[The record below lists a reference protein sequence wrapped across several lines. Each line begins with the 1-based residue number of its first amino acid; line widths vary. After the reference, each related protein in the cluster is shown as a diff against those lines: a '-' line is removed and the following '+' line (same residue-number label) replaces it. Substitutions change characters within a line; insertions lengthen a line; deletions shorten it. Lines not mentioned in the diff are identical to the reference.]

1 MLHSFSFIQGEDMFY
16 KHLENDKYRFY
27 EKFYDDREQ
36 KWKQITV
43 TMNSKSR
50 VSQAEAKRRLAV
62 KKDKVLSAPTKKEL
76 ELQKINDMTFSQLLE
91 EWQNVRKSEI
101 KPASFKS
108 EMNFLHHFM
117 EEIGDF
123 LLSDYTTSQI
133 QSYLLGLNIA
143 NATRKNRKIYLNG
156 IFGYAERIGYITKTP
171 VKNVVIP
178 RVKRD
183 YEKMKKAQENFIT
196 KEELGQVVTYC
207 NSHNKDIR
215 FTLAMEFI
223 FLTGLR
229 FAEFIGVRYE
239 DVDFENHLLKI
250 DHTIDYVSHKYDERV
265 LTTTKTVGSVRTII
279 LSQRFLEIIAY
290 FRMNCLDETF
300 IFVTSKG
307 QIMRQPKL
315 YQFIKDRCDTV
326 LGEGRA
332 YGIHMLRHSHIS
344 LLAELGI
351 PIKAI
356 MERVGHIDES
366 ITLRVYSHVTQN
378 MRDEVKEKLNQ
389 ITL

>member
-1 MLHSFSFIQGEDMFY
+1 MFY
-16 KHLENDKYRFY
+16 KQLENGKYRFY

-36 KWKQITV
+36 KWKQVTV

-62 KKDKVLSAPTKKEL
+62 KIDNVLSAPTKKEL
-76 ELQKINDMTFSQLLE
+76 ELQKINDMTFSQLLN
-91 EWQNVRKSEI
+91 EWQNVRRSEI

-117 EEIGDF
+117 EEVGN
-123 LLSDYTTSQI
+123 LRLSDYTTPQI
-133 QSYLLGLNIA
+133 QSYLLGLNVA
-143 NATRKNRKIYLNG
+143 NVTRKNRKIYLNG

-196 KEELGQVVTYC
+196 KEELGQVVAYC

-215 FTLAMEFI
+215 YTLAMEFI
-223 FLTGLR
+223 FLTSLR

-279 LSQRFLEIIAY
+279 LSQRCLEIIDY
-290 FRMNCLDETF
+290 FRTNCRDEVF

-344 LLAELGI
+344 LLAELSV

-366 ITLRVYSHVTQN
+366 ITLRVYSHMTQN
-378 MRDEVKEKLNQ
+378 MHDEVKEKLNQ
-389 ITL
+389 ISL

>member
-1 MLHSFSFIQGEDMFY
+1 MF
-16 KHLENDKYRFY
+16 KKELSNGKYRFY
-27 EKFYDDREQ
+27 EKFYDCREQ
-36 KWKQITV
+36 KWKQVTV

-62 KKDKVLSAPTKKEL
+62 KIDKVLSAPTEKEL
-76 ELQKINDMTFSQLLE
+76 ELQRINDMTFSQLLV
-91 EWQNVRKSEI
+91 EWQNIRRSEI
-101 KPASFKS
+101 KPASFRS
-108 EMNFLHHFM
+108 EMNFLHCFM
-117 EEIGDF
+117 EEVGD
-123 LLSDYTTSQI
+123 LRLSDYTTPQI
-133 QSYLLGLNIA
+133 QKYLLGLNIA
-143 NATRKNRKIYLNG
+143 NVTRKNRKIYLNG

-171 VKNVVIP
+171 VKNVIIP
-178 RVKRD
+178 RANRD

-196 KEELGQVVTYC
+196 KEELSQVVAYC

-215 FTLAMEFI
+215 YTLAMEFI

-239 DVDFENHLLKI
+239 DVDFERNLLKV

-279 LSQRFLEIIAY
+279 LSQRCLDIIEY
-290 FRMNCLDETF
+290 FKRNCLDEIF
-300 IFVTSKG
+300 VFVTSKG

-315 YQFIKDRCDTV
+315 YQFIKDSCDTV
-326 LGEGRA
+326 LGKGRA
-332 YGIHMLRHSHIS
+332 YNIHMLRHSHIS

-366 ITLRVYSHVTQN
+366 ITLKIYSHVTQN
-378 MRDEVKEKLNQ
+378 MHDEVKKKLNQ
-389 ITL
+389 ISL

>member
-1 MLHSFSFIQGEDMFY
+1 MFY
-16 KHLENDKYRFY
+16 KQLANGKYRFY
-27 EKFYDDREQ
+27 KKFYDIREQ
-36 KWKQITV
+36 KWKQVTV

-62 KKDKVLSAPTKKEL
+62 KINNILSAPTKREL
-76 ELQKINDMTFSQLLE
+76 RLQKISNMTFSQLLE
-91 EWQNVRKSEI
+91 EWQGVRRSEI

-108 EMNFLHHFM
+108 EMNFLRCFM
-117 EEIGDF
+117 EEVGD
-123 LLSDYTTSQI
+123 LRLSDYTTPQI

-143 NATRKNRKIYLNG
+143 NITRKNRKIYLNG
-156 IFGYAERIGYITKTP
+156 IFGYVERIGYIIKIP

-196 KEELGQVVTYC
+196 KEELGQVVAYC

-215 FTLAMEFI
+215 YTLAMEFI

-239 DVDFENHLLKI
+239 DVDFENNLLKI

-279 LSQRFLEIIAY
+279 LSQRCLEIIDY
-290 FRMNCLDETF
+290 FRANCLDEVF
-300 IFVTSKG
+300 IFVTSNG

-332 YGIHMLRHSHIS
+332 YNIHMLRHSHIS
-344 LLAELGI
+344 LLAELGV

-366 ITLRVYSHVTQN
+366 ITLKIYSHVTQN
-378 MRDEVKEKLNQ
+378 IHEEVRKKFNQ
-389 ITL
+389 ISL

>member
-1 MLHSFSFIQGEDMFY
+1 MFY
-16 KHLENDKYRFY
+16 KQLENGKYRFY
-27 EKFYDDREQ
+27 EKFYDDREN
-36 KWKQITV
+36 KWKQVTV

-50 VSQAEAKRRLAV
+50 VSQSEAKRRLAV
-62 KKDKVLSAPTKKEL
+62 KIDTVLSAPTKKEL

-215 FTLAMEFI
+215 YTLAMEFI

-279 LSQRFLEIIAY
+279 LSQRCLEIIDY
-290 FRMNCLDETF
+290 FRVNCLDEVF

-326 LGEGRA
+326 LGEGKA
-332 YGIHMLRHSHIS
+332 YNIHMLRHSHIS
-344 LLAELGI
+344 LLAELGV

-366 ITLRVYSHVTQN
+366 TTLKIYSHVTQN
-378 MRDEVKEKLNQ
+378 MHDEVREKLNQ
-389 ITL
+389 ISLEN

>member
-1 MLHSFSFIQGEDMFY
+1 MFY
-16 KHLENDKYRFY
+16 KQLENGKYRFY
-27 EKFYDDREQ
+27 EKFYDDRDQ
-36 KWKQITV
+36 KWKQVTV

-50 VSQAEAKRRLAV
+50 VSQSEAKRRLAV
-62 KKDKVLSAPTKKEL
+62 KIDKVLSAPTKKEL
-76 ELQKINDMTFSQLLE
+76 ELQKINDMTFSQLLN
-91 EWQNVRKSEI
+91 EWQNVRRSEI

-117 EEIGDF
+117 EEVGN
-123 LLSDYTTSQI
+123 LRLSDYTTPQI

-143 NATRKNRKIYLNG
+143 NVTRKNRKIYLNG
-156 IFGYAERIGYITKTP
+156 IFGYAERIGYIAKTP

-196 KEELGQVVTYC
+196 KEELGQVVAYC
-207 NSHNKDIR
+207 NSHNKEIR
-215 FTLAMEFI
+215 YTLAMEFI

-279 LSQRFLEIIAY
+279 LSQRCLKIIDY
-290 FRMNCLDETF
+290 FRTNCLDEVF

-344 LLAELGI
+344 LLAELGV

-378 MRDEVKEKLNQ
+378 MHDEVKEKLNR
-389 ITL
+389 ISL